1 MVWYAFRNHRQE
13 VLQAFIPATTKK
25 RRSSDALFAKKK
37 NEEEEED
44 DEDARE
50 QNGYILFSLGQ

>member
-1 MVWYAFRNHRQE
+1 MVWYTFRNHRQE

-37 NEEEEED
+37 NEEEVN